1 MDYILRGMRT
11 IEKESCVR
19 FEEVKDPLETAYVLV
34 QAGNNGC
41 HSSVGYLNKVQSV
54 TLQIFPLDEGCFRM
68 GTIVHELLHSL
79 GFYHEQSSWDRDDF
93 VVVQEENI
101 QEGKEHNFRKYTEK
115 QVTDFGIGYDYG
127 SVLHYSSLAFTKNG
141 KPTIV
146 PKFPTEERMGQ
157 RDGMSM
163 KDILKLRM
171 MYKCPF
177 YV

>member
-19 FEEVKDPLETAYVLV
+19 FHEVEDPLATAYVHV
-34 QAGNNGC
+34 QPGNNGC
-41 HSSVGYLNKVQSV
+41 HSTVGYQNKVQNV
-54 TLQIFPLDEGCFRM
+54 TLQIFPLDQGCFRL

-93 VVVQEENI
+93 VNVLEENI

-115 QVTDFGIGYDYG
+115 QVTGFGIDYDYG
-127 SVLHYSSLAFTKNG
+127 SILHYSGQAFSKNG
-141 KPTIV
+141 GPTIV
-146 PKFPTEERMGQ
+146 SKFPSEETMGQ
-157 RDGMSM
+157 RVAMSK
-163 KDILKLRM
+163 KDKLKLRM